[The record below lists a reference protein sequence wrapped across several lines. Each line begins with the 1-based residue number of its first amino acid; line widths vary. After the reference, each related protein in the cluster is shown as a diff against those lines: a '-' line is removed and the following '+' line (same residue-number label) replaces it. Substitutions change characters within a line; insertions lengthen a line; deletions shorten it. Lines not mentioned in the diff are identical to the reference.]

1 MTSSLFTPGMYLLMV
16 SMMEA
21 SESITATDLYGKP
34 IKPGTTVKY
43 VSTRT
48 IGKVVGL
55 KNEDDRTWA
64 LLDKTRLYYDIRY
77 LEVTAAGASEED
89 GEEIGKA
96 DMEEVEKKIRSME
109 DALKVKDINMDTSCE
124 GGG

>member
-1 MTSSLFTPGMYLLMV
+1 
-16 SMMEA
+16 MEA
-21 SESITATDLYGKP
+21 SESITANDLYGKP
-34 IKPGTTVKY
+34 ITVGSTVKY

-48 IGKVVGL
+48 VGKVVDM
-55 KNEDDRTWA
+55 KRENDRTWA
-64 LLDKTRLYYDIRY
+64 LLDKTRLFYDTRY
-77 LEVTAAGASEED
+77 LEVTAADATEEED
-89 GEEIGKA
+89 ETAARI

>member
-1 MTSSLFTPGMYLLMV
+1 
-16 SMMEA
+16 MEA
-21 SESITATDLYGKP
+21 SESITANDLYGKP
-34 IKPGTTVKY
+34 ITVGATVKY

-48 IGKVVGL
+48 VGKVVEM
-55 KNEDDRTWA
+55 KRENDKTWA
-64 LLDKTRLYYDIRY
+64 LLDKTRLYYDTRY
-77 LEVTAAGASEED
+77 LEVTAEDATEEED
-89 GEEIGKA
+89 ETTAKI

>member
-1 MTSSLFTPGMYLLMV
+1 
-16 SMMEA
+16 MEA
-21 SESITATDLYGKP
+21 SESITANDLYGKP
-34 IKPGTTVKY
+34 ITVGSTVKY

-48 IGKVVGL
+48 VGKVIDM
-55 KNEDDRTWA
+55 KRENDRTWA
-64 LLDKTRLYYDIRY
+64 LLDKTRLFYDTRY
-77 LEVTAAGASEED
+77 LEVTAADATEEED
-89 GEEIGKA
+89 ESSARI